1 MLSDLL
7 TDEDKIEYLVFLAEE
22 TVGIIARLIYFI

>member
-7 TDEDKIEYLVFLAEE
+7 TDGDEIEYFVFLAE
-22 TVGIIARLIYFI
+22 TAGIIARLIYFI

>member
-7 TDEDKIEYLVFLAEE
+7 TDEDEMEYLVFLAEP
-22 TVGIIARLIYFI
+22 VGIIARLIYFI